1 MGTSKE
7 ERRRRYP
14 VEGERRR
21 ARPCCITTSTRVGS
35 GLGTATCGGNTRRKR
50 FKPVV
55 DESPLSG
62 TAPADFSFARA
73 SRLSLSRVL
82 LVLHSLKLLSRR
94 GEGSMSLTACRHDFK
109 YYDDSSVPR
118 GEWVNEPFCFGGM
131 ALSIVRYLRH
141 PGSARYLR
149 L

>member
-55 DESPLSG
+55 DESYFCVVLS
-62 TAPADFSFARA
+62 AAR
-73 SRLSLSRVL
+73 
-82 LVLHSLKLLSRR
+82 RR
-94 GEGSMSLTACRHDFK
+94 PIFLFFGSM
-109 YYDDSSVPR
+109 
-118 GEWVNEPFCFGGM
+118 GECPG
-131 ALSIVRYLRH
+131 RRLRCE
-141 PGSARYLR
+141 S
-149 L
+149 